1 MFVTVFNKIRSLHQK
16 GNQLRY
22 WTAIL
27 LSLFSW
33 HAFHGE
39 TFSVK
44 EAVCWFTSGVQ
55 SVSHTLS
62 NTPAF
67 TATRHCKVPFNS
79 WKTLILKPKT
89 LGGNSFMRFSL
100 CYIWCVTCRNS
111 ACSGRTGFRLLG
123 FLTQLTMGTFLT
135 YASPAFSLSS
145 GVWLASVSQWARNQ
159 RVFPEAG
166 AAGHPGPTVPG
177 PVELEPRVQRGSA
190 TTLSKSSQRYF
201 PSFHEHRE
209 TSRGQH
215 DFSDPRPPE
224 GNQICSQRWKGARR
238 KIHRVWIKGGSF
250 LLCFILAWHWI
261 LTRTWVSKLI
271 PSFGEISKFFKKIQ
285 SMWKTLG
292 DYTIKSF

>member
-1 MFVTVFNKIRSLHQK
+1 MSGHFAGGCYLLQTLNTHRGYREVLSQCVCKMFVMVFNKIRSLHQK
-16 GNQLRY
+16 VNQLCY
-22 WTAIL
+22 WTTIL
-27 LSLFSW
+27 LSIFSW
-33 HAFHGE
+33 HAFHSE

-55 SVSHTLS
+55 SASRTLS

-67 TATRHCKVPFNS
+67 TAARHCKVPFNS
-79 WKTLILKPKT
+79 WNSLILKPKT
-89 LGGNSFMRFSL
+89 LGGNSFMRLSL
-100 CYIWCVTCRNS
+100 CYIWCVTCRKS

-159 RVFPEAG
+159 RGFPEAG

-177 PVELEPRVQRGSA
+177 PAELEPRVQRGSA

-201 PSFHEHRE
+201 PSFHEHWE

-215 DFSDPRPPE
+215 DFSDPQASWGKSKMFPKMK
-224 GNQICSQRWKGARR
+224 GSQEED
-238 KIHRVWIKGGSF
+238 S
-250 LLCFILAWHWI
+250 
-261 LTRTWVSKLI
+261 
-271 PSFGEISKFFKKIQ
+271 
-285 SMWKTLG
+285 
-292 DYTIKSF
+292 